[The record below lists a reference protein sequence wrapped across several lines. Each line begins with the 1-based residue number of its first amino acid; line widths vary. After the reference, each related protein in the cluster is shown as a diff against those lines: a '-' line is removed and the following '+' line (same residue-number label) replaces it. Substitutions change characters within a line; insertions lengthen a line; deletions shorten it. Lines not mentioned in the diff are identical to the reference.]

1 MAKLTEEQL
10 EAVKGAKATEE
21 LSEEDLA
28 DVSGGI
34 GEFSDLELILDTSQQ
49 CLFGLTMGVEQKF
62 RIRTCGEPD
71 TASGKPHCKWLV
83 PVELKPGSIMN
94 ICEYKFYN

>member
-10 EAVKGAKATEE
+10 EALKGAKATEE

-49 CLFGLTMGVEQKF
+49 CLFGLCLGVEYKL
-62 RIRTCGEPD
+62 RVRTCAEPD
-71 TASGKPHCKWLV
+71 ERYGKPHCKWLV